1 MYIWDLTTGE
11 VVFGQRFPS
20 CVSVL
25 QWVEHRMENRRM
37 VYELCLGISSNMIK
51 ATFEGLQNM
60 NSPRSIAGK
69 RGKKVADLFERS
81 DEPAAAAAPA
91 AVAVAAAGH
100 FRRRHP
106 SQARRRRLLP
116 PLPLWRRR

>member
-51 ATFEGLQNM
+51 ATLSYDPVRVQWTG
-60 NSPRSIAGK
+60 
-69 RGKKVADLFERS
+69 DLTS
-81 DEPAAAAAPA
+81 
-91 AVAVAAAGH
+91 
-100 FRRRHP
+100 
-106 SQARRRRLLP
+106 LP
-116 PLPLWRRR
+116 